1 MDRDGRRCLIIGGGA
16 AGLVAAGIAGRRGVA
31 GDGGG
36 AQSPDGPQGDDHRKR
51 PL

>member
-16 AGLVAAGIAGRRGVA
+16 AGLVAAASRARGLPVTVVERNPRMA
-31 GDGGG
+31 RKVMIT
-36 AQSPDGPQGDDHRKR
+36 RKR